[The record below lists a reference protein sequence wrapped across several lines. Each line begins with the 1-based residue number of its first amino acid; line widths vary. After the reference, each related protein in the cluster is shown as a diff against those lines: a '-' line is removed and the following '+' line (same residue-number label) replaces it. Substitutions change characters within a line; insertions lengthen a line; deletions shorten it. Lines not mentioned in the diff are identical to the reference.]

1 MLRTNSK
8 KYLNNIQN
16 YILDSIDGEG
26 YDIKTETEKLQFLFD
41 CFEVEFNYK
50 NNKLRYPN
58 FQNRFANWLQGLP
71 SSISIPH
78 QYNKILEL
86 SKNLLEVDTLSEKLE
101 DQIIKNY
108 WSFMAYHI
116 IKLKNKQKHNARDRH
131 KPAFKL
137 TIH

>member
-16 YILDSIDGEG
+16 YILDSIDGTE
-26 YDIKTETEKLQFLFD
+26 YDIKTETEKLEFLFD

-58 FQNRFANWLQGLP
+58 LQDRFANWLQGLP
-71 SSISIPH
+71 SAISIPH

-86 SKNLLEVDTLSEKLE
+86 SKNLLEVDNLGEELE
-101 DQIIKNY
+101 NKIIDNY
-108 WSFMAYHI
+108 WSFMAFHI
-116 IKLKNKQKHNARDRH
+116 IKLKNKKDD
-131 KPAFKL
+131 
-137 TIH
+137 

>member
-26 YDIKTETEKLQFLFD
+26 YDIKTETPTEKLEFLFD

-58 FQNRFANWLQGLP
+58 LQDRFANWLQGLP
-71 SSISIPH
+71 SAIDLPH
-78 QYNKILEL
+78 QNYKILEL
-86 SKNLLEVDTLSEKLE
+86 SKNLLEVENLGEELE
-101 DQIIKNY
+101 NKIINNY
-108 WSFMAYHI
+108 WSFMAFHI
-116 IKLKNKQKHNARDRH
+116 IKLKNK
-131 KPAFKL
+131 
-137 TIH
+137 

>member
-1 MLRTNSK
+1 MLKTNSK

-26 YDIKTETEKLQFLFD
+26 YDIKTETPTEKLQFLFD

-58 FQNRFANWLQGLP
+58 LQDRFANWLQGLP
-71 SSISIPH
+71 SAISIPH

-101 DQIIKNY
+101 DQIINNY
-108 WSFMAYHI
+108 WSFMAFHI
-116 IKLKNKQKHNARDRH
+116 IKLKNK
-131 KPAFKL
+131 
-137 TIH
+137 

>member
-1 MLRTNSK
+1 MLKTNSK

-16 YILDSIDGEG
+16 YILDSIDSEG
-26 YDIKTETEKLQFLFD
+26 YDIKTETPTEKLDFLFD

-58 FQNRFANWLQGLP
+58 LQDRFANWLQGLP
-71 SSISIPH
+71 SAISIPH

-86 SKNLLEVDTLSEKLE
+86 SKNLLEVDNLGEELE
-101 DQIIKNY
+101 NKIIDNY

-116 IKLKNKQKHNARDRH
+116 IKLKNK
-131 KPAFKL
+131 
-137 TIH
+137 

>member
-16 YILDSIDGEG
+16 YILDSIDSEG
-26 YDIKTETEKLQFLFD
+26 YDIKTETPTEKLDFLFD

-50 NNKLRYPN
+50 NNQLRYPN
-58 FQNRFANWLQGLP
+58 LQDRFANWLQGLP
-71 SSISIPH
+71 SAIDLPY

-86 SKNLLEVDTLSEKLE
+86 SKNLLEVDNLGEELE
-101 DQIIKNY
+101 NKIIDNY

-116 IKLKNKQKHNARDRH
+116 IKLKNK
-131 KPAFKL
+131 
-137 TIH
+137 

>member
-26 YDIKTETEKLQFLFD
+26 YDIKTETPTEKLQFLFE

-50 NNKLRYPN
+50 NNQLRYPN

-71 SSISIPH
+71 SAINIPH

-86 SKNLLEVDTLSEKLE
+86 SKNLLEVDTLSEKLKN
-101 DQIIKNY
+101 QIINNY

-116 IKLKNKQKHNARDRH
+116 IKLKNK
-131 KPAFKL
+131 
-137 TIH
+137 

>member
-16 YILDSIDGEG
+16 YILDSIDGTE
-26 YDIKTETEKLQFLFD
+26 YDIKTETPTEKLQFLFD

-50 NNKLRYPN
+50 NNQLRYPN
-58 FQNRFANWLQGLP
+58 FQDRFANWLQGLP

-86 SKNLLEVDTLSEKLE
+86 SKNLLEVDTLTEKLE

-116 IKLKNKQKHNARDRH
+116 IKLKNK
-131 KPAFKL
+131 
-137 TIH
+137 

>member
-8 KYLNNIQN
+8 KYLNNIKN

-26 YDIKTETEKLQFLFD
+26 YDIKTETPTEKLDFLFD

-58 FQNRFANWLQGLP
+58 LQDRFANWLQGLP
-71 SSISIPH
+71 SVINLPY
-78 QYNKILEL
+78 QEYEILQL
-86 SKNLLEVDTLSEKLE
+86 SKIFFEVYTLTEKQKE
-101 DQIIKNY
+101 TIINNY

-116 IKLKNKQKHNARDRH
+116 IKLKNK
-131 KPAFKL
+131 
-137 TIH
+137 

>member
-8 KYLNNIQN
+8 KYLNNIQA
-16 YILDSIDGEG
+16 YLLSSIDGTEYG
-26 YDIKTETEKLQFLFD
+26 IKTDTPKEKLQFLFD

-71 SSISIPH
+71 SGINIPH

-86 SKNLLEVDTLSEKLE
+86 SKYLLEVDTLSEKLE
-101 DQIIKNY
+101 NQIIKNY

-116 IKLKNKQKHNARDRH
+116 IKLKNK
-131 KPAFKL
+131 
-137 TIH
+137 

>member
-16 YILDSIDGEG
+16 YILDSIDGTE
-26 YDIKTETEKLQFLFD
+26 YDIKTETEKLEFLFD

-58 FQNRFANWLQGLP
+58 LQDRFANWLQGLP
-71 SSISIPH
+71 SVISIPH

-86 SKNLLEVDTLSEKLE
+86 SKNLLEVDNLGEELE
-101 DQIIKNY
+101 NKIIDNY
-108 WSFMAYHI
+108 WSFMAFHI
-116 IKLKNKQKHNARDRH
+116 IKLKNKKDD
-131 KPAFKL
+131 
-137 TIH
+137 

>member
-1 MLRTNSK
+1 MLRTNSN

-26 YDIKTETEKLQFLFD
+26 YDIKTETPTEKLQFLFD

-58 FQNRFANWLQGLP
+58 LQDRLANWLQGLP

-101 DQIIKNY
+101 NQIIKNY

-116 IKLKNKQKHNARDRH
+116 IKLKNK
-131 KPAFKL
+131 
-137 TIH
+137 

>member
-1 MLRTNSK
+1 MLKTNSK

-16 YILDSIDGEG
+16 YIIDSIDGEG
-26 YDIKTETEKLQFLFD
+26 YDIKTETPTEKLQFLFD

-108 WSFMAYHI
+108 WSFMAFHI
-116 IKLKNKQKHNARDRH
+116 IKLKNK
-131 KPAFKL
+131 
-137 TIH
+137 

>member
-8 KYLNNIQN
+8 KYLNNIQT
-16 YILDSIDGEG
+16 YLLSSIDGAEYG
-26 YDIKTETEKLQFLFD
+26 IKTDTPKEKLNFLFD
-41 CFEVEFNYK
+41 CFESEFNYK
-50 NNKLRYPN
+50 NNQLRYPN

-71 SSISIPH
+71 SAINIPH

-116 IKLKNKQKHNARDRH
+116 IKLKNK
-131 KPAFKL
+131 
-137 TIH
+137 

>member
-16 YILDSIDGEG
+16 YILDSIDGTE
-26 YDIKTETEKLQFLFD
+26 YDIKTETPTEKLQFLFD

-50 NNKLRYPN
+50 NNQLRYPN
-58 FQNRFANWLQGLP
+58 FQDRFANWLQGLP

-116 IKLKNKQKHNARDRH
+116 IKLKNK
-131 KPAFKL
+131 
-137 TIH
+137 